1 MFRAIHL
8 KKLPGSYAI
17 SQMPSDNSVPE
28 WVDGEGFVS
37 ISRTADEL
45 SLICF
50 DERVPKTVRS
60 DRGWICFMFQGPF
73 EFDAAG
79 VLLSVLQ
86 PISENGIGVLAIS
99 TFDGDLILLKEN
111 DVEKAVN
118 LLSESGHQI
127 E

>member
-8 KKLPGSYAI
+8 KKLPGLYAI
-17 SQMPSDNSVPE
+17 SQLPSSNSIPD

-45 SLICF
+45 SLICLA
-50 DERVPKTVRS
+50 ERVPNTVRS
-60 DRGWICFMFQGPF
+60 DKGWICFMFQGPF

-86 PISENGIGVLAIS
+86 PISENEIGVLAIS
-99 TFDGDLILLKEN
+99 TFDGDLILLKED
-111 DVEKAVN
+111 DVERAVSFLN
-118 LLSESGHQI
+118 ETGHQI
-127 E
+127 D

>member
-17 SQMPSDNSVPE
+17 SQLPSTNSIPD
-28 WVDGEGFVS
+28 WIDGEGFVS

-45 SLICF
+45 SLICLA
-50 DERVPKTVRS
+50 ERVPKTVRS
-60 DRGWICFMFQGPF
+60 DRGWICFMFQGSF

-99 TFDGDLILLKEN
+99 TFDGDLILLKED
-111 DVEKAVN
+111 DVERAVN
-118 LLSESGHQI
+118 FLTETGHQI

>member
-1 MFRAIHL
+1 MFRAIRL

-17 SQMPSDNSVPE
+17 SQMPPGNSIPD

-37 ISRTADEL
+37 ICRTADEL
-45 SLICF
+45 SLVCLA
-50 DERVPKTVRS
+50 ERVPKTVRS
-60 DRGWICFMFQGPF
+60 DRGWICFMFHGPF

-86 PISENGIGVLAIS
+86 PISENEIGVLALS
-99 TFDGDLILLKEN
+99 TFDGDLILLKEE
-111 DVEKAVN
+111 DVNKAVN
-118 LLSESGHQI
+118 LLAEKGHQI

>member
-1 MFRAIHL
+1 MFRTIRL

-17 SQMPSDNSVPE
+17 SQLPSGTSIPD

-45 SLICF
+45 SFVCLA
-50 DERVPKTVRS
+50 ERVPKNVRS

-86 PISENGIGVLAIS
+86 PISENEIGVFAIS
-99 TFDGDLILLKEN
+99 TFDGDLILLKEE
-111 DVEKAVN
+111 DVERAVN
-118 LLSESGHQI
+118 FLTETGHQI

>member
-1 MFRAIHL
+1 MFRAIRL
-8 KKLPGSYAI
+8 KKLPGLYAI
-17 SQMPSDNSVPE
+17 SQMSPDNSIPD

-37 ISRTADEL
+37 ICRTADEL
-45 SLICF
+45 SLVCLA
-50 DERVPKTVRS
+50 ERVPKTVRS

-86 PISENGIGVLAIS
+86 PISVNEIGVLAVS
-99 TFDGDLILLKEN
+99 TFDGDLILLKEG
-111 DVEKAVN
+111 DVDRAVN
-118 LLSESGHQI
+118 LLAENGHQI